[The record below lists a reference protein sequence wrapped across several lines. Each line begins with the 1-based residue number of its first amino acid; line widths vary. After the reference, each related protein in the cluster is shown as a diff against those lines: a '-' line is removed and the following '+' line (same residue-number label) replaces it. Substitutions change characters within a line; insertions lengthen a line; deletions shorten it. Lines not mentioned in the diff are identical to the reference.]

1 MAVLTAMSLP
11 HETIALEANLPS
23 GKNSTNIETRLNQ
36 IANILHQRT
45 QELKDDLP
53 NIQDYRDEME
63 VAGGWVKGP
72 RRGFANVSGGGGFL
86 NRGGWSDRGGF
97 LNRRY

>member
-1 MAVLTAMSLP
+1 MAALTAVSLP
-11 HETIALEANLPS
+11 HKTLALETNLQS
-23 GKNSTNIETRLNQ
+23 EKNSINIETRLNQ

-53 NIQDYRDEME
+53 DIQDYRDEME

-86 NRGGWSDRGGF
+86 NRRGWSDGGGF